1 MQVRSG
7 GRTGDRDQK
16 ITARLGHLTG
26 LALDDSSPCLNGAE
40 SGCLWK
46 VADGDRHEVQWARR
60 LLHRSEF
67 NSVCVCDGD
76 CVMV

>member
-26 LALDDSSPCLNGAE
+26 LALDDSAPCLNGAE

-67 NSVCVCDGD
+67 NSVCVC
-76 CVMV
+76 V